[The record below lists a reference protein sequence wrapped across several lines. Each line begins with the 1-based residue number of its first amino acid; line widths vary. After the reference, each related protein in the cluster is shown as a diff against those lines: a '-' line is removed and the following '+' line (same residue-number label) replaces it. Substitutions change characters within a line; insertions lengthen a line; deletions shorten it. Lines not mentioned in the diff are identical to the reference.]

1 MTMTQL
7 LLDGFTPAKPKKR
20 QAPVILARRKTTCGF
35 RCGHDIRIG
44 DPITVLSNGRWV
56 HVHDVNDKDI
66 ARRGAQLVGEAM
78 LKKTGSRLVQ
88 DGAFTRIVGCTC
100 SACLNGQPEICVG
113 DWDEPIPDSVQDVNG
128 AGLIDTEGCDITP
141 SSEGFSEEEAARAG
155 MEASMYPDEYL
166 EETAEWQ
173 RAHLPPEE
181 RWHPDLVAAN

>member
-7 LLDGFTPAKPKKR
+7 ILDGFAPPKPKKR

-35 RCGHDIRIG
+35 RCGHPIRIG

-66 ARRGAQLVGEAM
+66 ARRGAQLVGEAA
-78 LKKTGSRLVQ
+78 L
-88 DGAFTRIVGCTC
+88 A
-100 SACLNGQPEICVG
+100 
-113 DWDEPIPDSVQDVNG
+113 
-128 AGLIDTEGCDITP
+128 DI
-141 SSEGFSEEEAARAG
+141 
-155 MEASMYPDEYL
+155 EASMYPDEYL

-181 RWHPDLVAAN
+181 WWHPDLVAAN